1 MLCRMNWIDKGTKK
15 SCYGAEF
22 ADFFIKRQR
31 QGDNLLAS
39 VGIGNKP
46 TQLVECDVAEQ
57 TLTLAKFQRIIYPK
71 NCFSSNH
78 IMECSLWHRS
88 SIKETRGI
96 ACWRHPLSFKSHTK
110 GCDETPKKTGFESIH
125 TFVILWFNL

>member
-1 MLCRMNWIDKGTKK
+1 MNWIDKGTKK

-39 VGIGNKP
+39 VGIGDKP

-71 NCFSSNH
+71 KLFFIKSYNGMLIVSSVINKRDKG
-78 IMECSLWHRS
+78 HRLL
-88 SIKETRGI
+88 
-96 ACWRHPLSFKSHTK
+96 ANPLSFESHTK